1 MKVRGANR
9 CCYVKN
15 SYSIGNYT
23 RSSDGQRVNRY
34 RCKNCNKTFSSTTL
48 SPLKWQK
55 KRQVNYPLMKLLSH
69 NVSLSGA
76 ADILNINPKTVARK
90 LTFLGEICQY
100 KLAKQA
106 KAYGQISA
114 IEFDELQTIEHTKCK
129 PLCVAVAVA
138 KKERKILGF
147 RVSKMPAT
155 GHLAAISR
163 KKYGK
168 RADERASQMK
178 ALFNELTGFL
188 GSNIAIS
195 SDKCPFYADIVR
207 QYFPGATYM
216 PYLGKKGSVA
226 GQGEL
231 KKTIFDPIF
240 TINHTFAMMRAYISR
255 LIRRT
260 WNTTKKIQP
269 LIDHLNI
276 YIWMHNNQKTPLFN
290 A

>member
-9 CCYVKN
+9 CCCVKN
-15 SYSIGNYT
+15 SCSNGYYI

-34 RCKNCNKTFSSTTL
+34 RCKTCNKTFSSATL

-55 KRQVNYPLMKLLSH
+55 KRHVNYPLMKLLSH

-76 ADILNINPKTVARK
+76 AKILNLNPKTVAFK
-90 LTFLGEICQY
+90 LAFLGQICQH
-100 KLAKQA
+100 KLAEQA
-106 KAYGQISA
+106 LEYARISA

-129 PLCVAVAVA
+129 PLSIAVAVA

-163 KKYGK
+163 KKYGD
-168 RADERASQMK
+168 RADERAFQMK

-188 GSNIAIS
+188 QSNITIS
-195 SDKCPFYADIVR
+195 SDKCTFYRDIVTKH
-207 QYFPGATYM
+207 FPDATYTQ
-216 PYLGKKGSVA
+216 YLGKKGSIA

-240 TINHTFAMMRAYISR
+240 TINHTFAMMRACISR